1 MKRNQED
8 QMGLPLE
15 ISAAGQE
22 TPSLPVTVQ
31 PQAGTHWHIDANNRR
46 GGEA

>member
-1 MKRNQED
+1 
-8 QMGLPLE
+8 MGLAFK
-15 ISAAGQE
+15 ISGEGQE

-31 PQAGTHWHIDANNRR
+31 PQAGTHWHIDANNTR

>member
-1 MKRNQED
+1 
-8 QMGLPLE
+8 MGLPLE